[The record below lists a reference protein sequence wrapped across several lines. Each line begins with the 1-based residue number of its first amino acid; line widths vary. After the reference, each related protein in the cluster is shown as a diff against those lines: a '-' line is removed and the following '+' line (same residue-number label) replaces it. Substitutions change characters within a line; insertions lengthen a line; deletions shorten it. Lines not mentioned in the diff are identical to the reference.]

1 MKIKFFFISLITLC
15 VLFFAIRYETNN
27 KIEFYLERQTNLFG
41 SLFDEHYK
49 NYQQTSQVLYDI
61 MINNKKILSIYKQL
75 QTANIQ
81 IKDSLRKELY
91 KNLEKN
97 YNDLQYVQL
106 KQLHFHLANG
116 DSFLRMHL
124 PNRYG
129 DNLLEF
135 RETIAFTKK
144 NKRKIDGFE
153 IGKVYSG
160 LRFLYPIFGQSK
172 YLGSVEISYDT
183 SIFSSEFMKNFN
195 VLSNVYLKQ
204 SYIDQKVWEIQRE
217 KHYKKSDIEGYYY
230 EKNTHYLYK
239 KSASNF
245 FATLKDIDKDI
256 IKKYLEKLKINER
269 VSFYDE
275 SSESVITLLPISN
288 PITKTNIGFFTIQS
302 FDKYIPNK
310 LLNSYFLLINLS
322 ILLLSIYY
330 LLFKIIQNKNTLNSI
345 LEKKVKEET
354 AALNTNKKLL
364 EDAQKIAKIGSWEYN
379 IKQNTLVWS
388 DETYNICEIDK
399 KEYQNLTFK
408 KFLNMIH
415 YDDGFNFYESY
426 TQHLKT
432 KKPYFFTNKIVT
444 ANGNTKY
451 IQERCTTTYDKEN
464 NPIKSVGTIQDITEQ
479 HNIQEELD
487 RKNKQL
493 QQQIKMASMGEMLEN
508 IAHQWRQPL
517 GGISATLAN
526 IDVKI
531 KKNQKSNS
539 FNECEDFHKFTQY
552 IEMKN
557 KRIYNYTNYLSDT
570 IDTFREFLT
579 QTKVYKKAHLQKKIK
594 NAIELIDDSLKQ
606 KKITL
611 TNNINNTEDLYVN
624 IIPGEFIQ
632 VIINILKNAQDALLA
647 NNIQNPWI
655 KIDIKRDSNLATI
668 TIEDNAKGVD
678 KKIIEHIFE
687 PYFTTKEKSQGTG
700 LGLHIAYKIITE
712 SANGELS
719 VTNTQDGA
727 KFIIKIP
734 CSLE

>member
-15 VLFFAIRYETNN
+15 ILFFAIRYETNS

-49 NYQQTSQVLYDI
+49 SYQQTSQILYDI
-61 MINNKKILSIYKQL
+61 MVNNETILDIYKQV
-75 QTANIQ
+75 QTAN
-81 IKDSLRKELY
+81 KTTKESLRKKLY
-91 KNLEKN
+91 LTLEKN
-97 YNDLQYVQL
+97 YKELQYVQL

-116 DSFLRMHL
+116 ESFLRMHL
-124 PNRYG
+124 PRRYG
-129 DNLLEF
+129 DNLSDF
-135 RETIAFTKK
+135 RETIQFTKE

-153 IGKVYSG
+153 IGRVYSG
-160 LRFLYPIFGQSK
+160 LRFVYPIIDKSH
-172 YLGSVEISYDT
+172 YIGSVEISYDT
-183 SIFSSEFMKNFN
+183 SIFSNEFMKNFN
-195 VLSNVYLKQ
+195 VLSNVYLKK
-204 SYIDQKVWEIQRE
+204 SYIDRKVWKEHKK
-217 KHYKKSDIEGYYY
+217 KHYRKSDIPDYYF

-245 FATLKDIDKDI
+245 FVTLQNVDKDI
-256 IKKYLEKLKINER
+256 IKKNLEKLKLHER
-269 VSFYDE
+269 VSFYDPN
-275 SSESVITLLPISN
+275 SESVITLLPISN
-288 PITKTNIGFFTIQS
+288 PITKTQIGFFTIQS

-310 LLNSYFLLINLS
+310 FANSHFLLINLS
-322 ILLLSIYY
+322 MLLLSIYFLVY
-330 LLFKIIQNKNTLNSI
+330 KIIQNKNTLNSV
-345 LEKKVKEET
+345 LEDKVKKET

-379 IKQNTLVWS
+379 IKENTLVWS
-388 DETYNICEIDK
+388 DETYRICEIDK
-399 KEYQNLTFK
+399 TKYQDLTFK

-415 YDDGFNFYESY
+415 YDDGFDFYTSY
-426 TQHLKT
+426 TQHLET

-444 ANGNTKY
+444 AKGNIKY
-451 IQERCTTTYDKEN
+451 IQERCTTIYDEEN
-464 NPIKSVGTIQDITEQ
+464 SPIKSVGTMQDITEQ
-479 HNIQEELD
+479 HNTQIELD

-539 FNECEDFHKFTQY
+539 FNECEDFNQFTQY
-552 IEMKN
+552 IETKN
-557 KRIYNYTNYLSDT
+557 KKIYNYTNYLSDT

-579 QTKVYKKAHLQKKIK
+579 QTKEYKKAHLQKKIK

-606 KKITL
+606 KRITL
-611 TNNINNTEDLYVN
+611 LNNMDQIEALYTN

-632 VIINILKNAQDALLA
+632 VIINILKNAQDALYDTKP
-647 NNIQNPWI
+647 NNPWI
-655 KIDIKRDSNLATI
+655 KIDLKTDSSNAII

-678 KKIIEHIFE
+678 KRIIEYIFE
-687 PYFTTKEKSQGTG
+687 PYFTTKQKSQGTG

-712 SANGELS
+712 SFKGKLS
-719 VTNTQDGA
+719 VENTQNGA
-727 KFIIKIP
+727 MFTITLP
-734 CSLE
+734 LA